1 MQQTTSLTRTYRI
14 TRIVIHTLVG
24 IGITAFV
31 FPFTNKS
38 WRLALTQWW
47 CKSLLNCF
55 NIKVITHGK
64 TPDPNTSNS
73 MFVANHISW
82 VDIHSISSI
91 IPLRFIA
98 KIEVE
103 SWPVFGYLVSKSGT
117 LFINRNIRKDASRI
131 IEITTKSLADG
142 DNVCFFPEGTTTD
155 GTHILPF
162 KSSIVQAAINTNAKI
177 FPVAIFYPLPD
188 GKPNIEAAYAGE
200 TTMPESMLKILKL
213 KKPIVELHFLAPIDC
228 EGHTRQLATKLAF
241 EAINAKLELPI
252 GPSDLNSLA

>member
-1 MQQTTSLTRTYRI
+1 MQQTSSFTRVYRI

-31 FPFTNKS
+31 LPFTKKS
-38 WRLALTQWW
+38 WRLALTRWW
-47 CKSLLNCF
+47 CKSLMNCF
-55 NIKVITHGK
+55 KIKVIAHG
-64 TPDPNTSNS
+64 TLPDTNISNT

-82 VDIHSISSI
+82 VDIHSINSI

-131 IEITTKSLADG
+131 IEMTTASLADG

-162 KSSIVQAAINTNAKI
+162 KSSIVQAAINTKAKI
-177 FPVAIFYPLPD
+177 YPVAIFYPLPD
-188 GKPNIEAAYAGE
+188 KKANIEMAYAGE
-200 TTMPESMLKILKL
+200 TTMAESMLQILNL
-213 KKPIVELHFLAPIDC
+213 KQPIVELHFLAQIDC
-228 EGHTRQLATKLAF
+228 EGLTRQAATKLAF
-241 EAINAKLELPI
+241 EAINAKLALPL
-252 GPSDLNSLA
+252 GPSHPNSLA